1 MEAIRA
7 KQKRRKDGRKMSLKP
22 PIRPEWEAPTQEV
35 LVLKA
40 LKFFKECKPKEYRE
54 MKKDGSLQEVC
65 ELRAEGARRYAEN
78 LILGG
83 MFGPA
88 AWNMAVRLE
97 ILESESD

>member
-1 MEAIRA
+1 
-7 KQKRRKDGRKMSLKP
+7 MSLKP

-40 LKFFKECKPKEYRE
+40 LNFYKECKPKEYRE

-65 ELRAEGARRYAEN
+65 QMKAKAAKRYAES
-78 LILGG
+78 LIHQG
-83 MFGPA
+83 MWNRE
-88 AWNMAVRLE
+88 AWNMAVRQE

>member
-40 LKFFKECKPKEYRE
+40 LKFFKECRPKEYRE
-54 MKKDGSLQEVC
+54 MKKDGSLESECRLQAE
-65 ELRAEGARRYAEN
+65 RAQRYAEA
-78 LILGG
+78 LISGG
-83 MFGPA
+83 EFDRV
-88 AWNMAVRLE
+88 AWNMAIRLV